1 MPTTLITISRIV
13 GVPFLAGINLY
24 MTVLILG
31 LVARFTNGI
40 LGAEFDIFANWWIIG
55 IAAVLT
61 VIEFIA
67 DKIPAIDNIWDTVHS
82 FIRTPGGMVI
92 AGIIASGSDPVWVV
106 AAVLVGGVVSFT
118 AHGTKSSFRAA
129 TTQAAAG
136 HGNMAVSV
144 AEDIFTFG
152 GALLAVFAPTVLAG
166 IVIAFMIAL
175 VFFGP
180 KIVRSL
186 RINTTS
192 YFYAL
197 RNMYYI
203 VRRWLDDEFE
213 PKRKP
218 VKLPAAADN
227 LIEVYN
233 PQHIA
238 RVVIG
243 KPFRRRMGWLLVW
256 DDHIALVKQNAFTK
270 QRKIYYFDELVAATL
285 KKGWVNDRL
294 KLVTEDA
301 KNIHIATF
309 KGKAPNTEEIYRAIN
324 DQLRYTRTIEP
335 VKGKRGNVVYS
346 PDYEGK
352 YI

>member
-31 LVARFTNGI
+31 LTARFTTGI
-40 LGAEFDIFANWWIIG
+40 LGSEFDVFANWWIIG
-55 IAAVLT
+55 IAAALT
-61 VIEFIA
+61 VVEFLA

-82 FIRTPGGMVI
+82 VIRTPGGMVL

-136 HGNMAVSV
+136 HGNAVVSV

-166 IVIAFMIAL
+166 IVIAFMVAL

-197 RNMYYI
+197 RNLYYV

-218 VKLPAAADN
+218 VKLPAAVDN
-227 LIEVYN
+227 LIELYE
-233 PQHIA
+233 PQHVA
-238 RVVIG
+238 RVIVG

-256 DDHIALVKQNAFTK
+256 DDHIAVVKQNTFGK
-270 QRKIYYFDELVAATL
+270 SRKVYYFDELVAATL
-285 KKGWVNDRL
+285 KKGWVSDRL
-294 KLVTEDA
+294 KLVTEEA
-301 KNIHIATF
+301 KNIYINLF
-309 KGKAPNTEEIYRAIN
+309 KGKAPYGDEVYRAIN
-324 DQLRYTRTIEP
+324 EQLRYTRTIEP
-335 VKGKRGNVVYS
+335 AKGKRGKVVYS
-346 PDYEGK
+346 PDYESR

>member
-1 MPTTLITISRIV
+1 
-13 GVPFLAGINLY
+13 

-31 LVARFTNGI
+31 LVARFTDGI

-61 VIEFIA
+61 VIEFLA

-82 FIRTPGGMVI
+82 FIRTPGGMVL

-144 AEDIFTFG
+144 AEDLFTFG

-166 IVIAFMIAL
+166 IVIAFMVAL

-186 RINTTS
+186 RINTTT

-197 RNMYYI
+197 RNLYYV
-203 VRRWLDDEFE
+203 VRRWIDDDFE

-218 VKLPAAADN
+218 VKLPAAIDN
-227 LIEVYN
+227 LTELYS
-233 PQHIA
+233 PQHVA

-256 DDHIALVKQNAFTK
+256 DDHLAIVKQNVFSK
-270 QRKIYYFDELVAATL
+270 PRRVYYFDELAAASL
-285 KKGWVNDRL
+285 KKGWLQDRV

-301 KNIHIATF
+301 MNIHISLF
-309 KGKAPNTEEIYRAIN
+309 KGKAPNADEIYRVIN
-324 DQLRYTRTIEP
+324 EQLRYTRTIEP
-335 VKGKRGNVVYS
+335 AKAKRGETVYS
-346 PDYEGK
+346 PDYEGR